1 METELKPEW
10 GREMKRAAAT
20 LTISPDGIWKNKKFI
35 REPMVCI
42 FFKYLLGTFH
52 VLKTLAS
59 LKISRAFLF
68 KYSMCVGQPRFP
80 HLPWWWTSCLLMTCH
95 ARKKNSWGIVQF
107 SCIRQLFQLQKFLY
121 VLKIAWG
128 NYQLSPQRS
137 GMTPQI
143 TLEKIRYIPAS
154 PLSSEF
160 TLLFPLLFVI
170 KHTEASKAGGRA
182 RTPDKREPMEGK
194 QAKRKDPVQIRFL
207 LKDYTR
213 GQAMVSQ
220 GPRDERGWAVRDSPG
235 GSDGKE
241 SACQC
246 RRHRRC
252 GFNPWVGKIPR
263 RRKRQP
269 TPVSLLGEFHGQ
281 RSLAGYSS
289 QGCKQSDTTKYLTY
303 SCTGQT
309 QVLSGSAIATLK
321 TDLALI
327 LPLKRDRKILICD
340 GLLRFLTIRI
350 KLI

>member
-10 GREMKRAAAT
+10 GREMKRAATT
-20 LTISPDGIWKNKKFI
+20 LAILPDGIWKNKKFI

-95 ARKKNSWGIVQF
+95 AKKKNSWGIVQF

-121 VLKIAWG
+121 VFKIAWG

-143 TLEKIRYIPAS
+143 TLEKVRFTPLHCPPNPLFFSLCY
-154 PLSSEF
+154 LSSHTQRHQRQGAEPGC
-160 TLLFPLLFVI
+160 LI
-170 KHTEASKAGGRA
+170 KESPWRESRWRGKIQHRSGFCSKTTWGE
-182 RTPDKREPMEGK
+182 T
-194 QAKRKDPVQIRFL
+194 V
-207 LKDYTR
+207 
-213 GQAMVSQ
+213 VSQ

-235 GSDGKE
+235 GSDSKE
-241 SACQC
+241 LACQC
-246 RRHRRC
+246 TRHRRW
-252 GFNPWVGKIPR
+252 GFDPWVRKIPW
-263 RRKRQP
+263 RRKWQP

-281 RSLAGYSS
+281 RSLN
-289 QGCKQSDTTKYLTY
+289 
-303 SCTGQT
+303 
-309 QVLSGSAIATLK
+309 I
-321 TDLALI
+321 
-327 LPLKRDRKILICD
+327 
-340 GLLRFLTIRI
+340 
-350 KLI
+350 